1 MFIFHGIIKLET
13 FMKRLLYLLFFLSSF
28 STRGQKLY
36 FLADNFSAEYKYAE
50 SVNKLAKELAAAF
63 NHADKTVYY
72 DNLFRFQFAAGDYE
86 SALESMDSFHLYS
99 KNAKTHG
106 KSHGFPFR
114 VYSMTMRSL
123 QKQPSGAFEKEYVS
137 IFNSVYSDLPDAGKT
152 HVNEIFKKASIEKEK
167 DVFSANAKQYFFSG
181 TDSIDFETAIDL
193 VKQWNEW
200 YVYKYTAYLGLKQLA
215 AAELKGSPGN
225 NQIIRD
231 TVLPETI
238 SKTYIQN
245 VTLVDVEK
253 QKLVTVAGIEISGG
267 KISAIFRKPVN
278 PMPANTRVIDG
289 TGKYLLPG
297 MTDAH
302 IHFFQS
308 GGLYTR
314 PDAIDLRKHMP
325 YAKEIEWTHTNMDD
339 VLRRYM
345 QNGITSVID
354 VGATNN
360 FLQLRDS
367 FINKSYAPVI
377 FMTGPLLT
385 SYEPAAFKNLG
396 NDEPFNL
403 ISNEAEG
410 IKMVQE
416 QLRYKPDFIK
426 IWYIALGNDKEKSAR
441 NFYPSVKAI
450 IEEAHKHNLKVA
462 VHATEQ
468 ITARLA
474 VEAGCDFLV
483 HSVEDEVVS
492 DDFLKLLKAKN
503 VILCPTL
510 VVHRGYN
517 KTFGQ
522 ELDFTT
528 RELRMGNPKQI
539 GTLTDLK
546 HLPETSLFN
555 AYKNAIKTQQA
566 ATLQEDSICL
576 QNLKKMADAG
586 IRIVAGTDA
595 GNIGTLHGTSYLEEL
610 KAMKKSGMTTWQVLQ
625 SATINPSFIF
635 GKEKETGSIA
645 LGKNADLVL
654 LDANPVDNLENLSQ
668 IDLVFNNGYMIKPDT
683 LIMETALALIQ
694 RQLNAYNDRDL
705 EAFLEPYAEDVE
717 LYEFPSTLVSKGKNQ
732 MRKDYAFF
740 NNVPNLHCEIK
751 ERIIQG
757 NTIIDKESVT
767 GFGNKP
773 LEATAIYQVE
783 NNKIKRVYFISK

>member
-1 MFIFHGIIKLET
+1 
-13 FMKRLLYLLFFLSSF
+13 MKRSLYLLFLLSCLTS
-28 STRGQKLY
+28 RAQKLY
-36 FLADNFSAEYKYAE
+36 FLADNFSAENKYAE

-63 NHADKTVYY
+63 NHTEKEVYY
-72 DNLFRFQFAAGDYE
+72 DHLFRFQFAAGDYE
-86 SALESMDSFHLYS
+86 AAIESLDSFNFHS
-99 KNAKTHG
+99 TSAKTFG
-106 KSHGFPFR
+106 KSRGFPYR
-114 VYSMTMRSL
+114 IYSMAMRSL
-123 QKQPSGAFEKEYVS
+123 EKEPSAEFEKEYIS
-137 IFNSVYSDLPDAGKT
+137 IFNSVYSGLPEAGKT

-167 DVFSANAKQYFFSG
+167 DVFSAYAKQYFFSG
-181 TDSIDFETAIDL
+181 NDSIDFQTAIDL

-200 YVYKYTAYLGLKQLA
+200 YVYKYTSNLGLKQLA
-215 AAELKGSPGN
+215 AAELKESQKDN
-225 NQIIRD
+225 IIIRH
-231 TVLPETI
+231 TESPEKTA
-238 SKTYIQN
+238 KTYIQN

-253 QKLVTVAGIEISGG
+253 QKLVSVAGIEISGG
-267 KISAIFRKPVN
+267 KISAILRKPVN
-278 PMPANTRVIDG
+278 PMPADTRVIDG
-289 TGKYLLPG
+289 TGKFLLPG

-325 YAKEIEWTHTNMDD
+325 YAKEIKWTHANMDD
-339 VLRRYM
+339 VLRRYI

-367 FINKSYAPVI
+367 FINKRYAPAI
-377 FMTGPLLT
+377 YMTGPLLT

-441 NFYPSVKAI
+441 NFYPAVKAI
-450 IEEAHKHNLKVA
+450 IDEAHKHKLKVA

-468 ITARLA
+468 ITARLV

-492 DDFLKLLKAKN
+492 DDFLKLLKAKK

-510 VVHRGYN
+510 VVHSGYN
-517 KTFGQ
+517 RTFGQ

-555 AYKNAIKTQQA
+555 AYKNAIKNQQA

-586 IRIVAGTDA
+586 IRIAAGTDA

-610 KAMKKSGMTTWQVLQ
+610 KAMNKSGMNTWQVLQ
-625 SATINPSFIF
+625 SATINPAYIF
-635 GKEKETGSIA
+635 GKEKEYGSIA
-645 LGKNADLVL
+645 VGKTASLVL
-654 LDANPVDNLENLSQ
+654 LDANPVDNLENLTQ
-668 IDLVFNNGYMIKPDT
+668 INLVFNNGFMINPDT
-683 LIMETALALIQ
+683 LIRETALALVQ

-717 LYEFPSTLVSKGKNQ
+717 LYEFPSTLVSKGKTQ

-740 NNVPNLHCEIK
+740 NNIPNLHCEIK

>member
-1 MFIFHGIIKLET
+1 
-13 FMKRLLYLLFFLSSF
+13 MKRLLFFLVTLSCQ
-28 STRGQKLY
+28 STWAQKLY
-36 FLADNFSAEYKYAE
+36 FPADNFSAEYKYAE

-63 NHADKTVYY
+63 SHPDKGVYY
-72 DNLFRFQFAAGDYE
+72 DNLFRFQFASGDYQSAIE
-86 SALESMDSFHLYS
+86 SLDSFTFHS
-99 KNAKTHG
+99 TNAKTYG

-114 VYSMTMRSL
+114 VYSMTMLSL
-123 QKQPSGAFEKEYVS
+123 QKEPSGAFENEYASV
-137 IFNSVYSDLPDAGKT
+137 FNAVYSDLPEAGKRL
-152 HVNEIFKKASIEKEK
+152 VNDIFSKTSIEKER
-167 DVFSANAKQYFFSG
+167 DVFSAYAKQQFTSG
-181 TDSIDFETAIDL
+181 NDSITFESAINL
-193 VKQWNEW
+193 VKQWDEW
-200 YVYKYTAYLGLKQLA
+200 YVHKYSAYLASKQLA
-215 AAELKGSPGN
+215 AIALSESQKSKQHNPDTTLPGA
-225 NQIIRD
+225 I
-231 TVLPETI
+231 P
-238 SKTYIQN
+238 KTYIKH

-253 QKLVTVAGIEISGG
+253 QQLLTVAGIEITGG
-267 KISAIFRKPVN
+267 KISAINRKPLN
-278 PMPANTRVIDG
+278 RLPEGARVIDG

-314 PDAIDLRKHMP
+314 PDAMDLRKHMP
-325 YAKEIEWTHTNMDD
+325 YTKEIEWTHANMDD
-339 VLRRYM
+339 VLKRYM
-345 QNGITSVID
+345 QNGITRVID

-367 FINKSYAPVI
+367 FISKSYAPVI
-377 FMTGPLLT
+377 HMTGPLLT
-385 SYEPAAFKNLG
+385 SYEPAVFKNLG
-396 NDEPFNL
+396 NDEPFSL
-403 ISNEAEG
+403 VSNEAEG

-416 QLRYKPDFIK
+416 QLRFKPDFIK

-441 NFYPSVKAI
+441 NFYPAVKAI
-450 IEEAHKHNLKVA
+450 IDESHKHKLKVA

-474 VEAGCDFLV
+474 AEAGCDFLV

-492 DDFLKLLKAKN
+492 DDFLKLLKSKK

-510 VVHRGYN
+510 VVHSGYD

-522 ELDFTT
+522 EIDFTP
-528 RELRMGNPKQI
+528 RELRLGNPKQI

-546 HLPETSLFN
+546 HLPENSLVK
-555 AYKNAIKTQQA
+555 AYKNAVKANKPASQNR
-566 ATLQEDSICL
+566 DSICL
-576 QNLKKMADAG
+576 LNLKKMADAG

-610 KAMKKSGMTTWQVLQ
+610 KAMKKSGMSTWQVLQ
-625 SATINPSFIF
+625 AATINPAFIF
-635 GKEKETGSIA
+635 GKENETGSIA
-645 LGKNADLVL
+645 LGKKADLVL
-654 LDANPVDNLENLSQ
+654 LDANPVENLENLSQ
-668 IDLVFNNGYMIKPDT
+668 INLVFNNGFMIKPDT
-683 LIMETALALIQ
+683 LIRETAIALVQ

-717 LYEFPSTLVSKGKNQ
+717 LYEFPSTLVSKGKTQ
-732 MRKDYAFF
+732 MRKDYAFL
-740 NNVPNLHCEIK
+740 NNIPNLHCEIK